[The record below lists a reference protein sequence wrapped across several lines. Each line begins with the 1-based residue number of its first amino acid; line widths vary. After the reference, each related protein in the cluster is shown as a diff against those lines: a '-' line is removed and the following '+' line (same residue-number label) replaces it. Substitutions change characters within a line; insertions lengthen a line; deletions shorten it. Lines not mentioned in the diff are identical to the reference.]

1 VQGPFY
7 DTEDSELAITGGT
20 GEYENASG
28 TMSLHA
34 RNDKGTEYDFTYD
47 VNEDG

>member
-34 RNDKGTEYDFTYD
+34 RNDKGAEYDFTYD